1 MRIRKVVFPVAGLG
15 TRFLPAS
22 KVVPKEMLPLID
34 KPLIQYAVEE
44 AVDAGCDTLIFV
56 TNRYKHSIADFYD
69 KSYELEAKLEAAG
82 KHELLSIVRNLLP
95 PGVRAIFVTQPEALG
110 LGHAVLCAKAV
121 VGNEPFAVM
130 LADDMIWNRGH
141 GALRQMVEIAEE
153 QRASVIAVEDV
164 PREHTNRYGIVS
176 AEPVTDTL
184 ARLRGVVEKP
194 KPEAAPSTLAIVGR
208 YVLDARIFELL
219 ETTGTGS
226 GGEIQLTDAI
236 ATLLQEKPVYTY
248 RFTGRRFDCGNRLG
262 MVQATVHLALE
273 DPELHAPVVE
283 LMRERLSRE

>member
-1 MRIRKVVFPVAGLG
+1 MTILQGGR
-15 TRFLPAS
+15 
-22 KVVPKEMLPLID
+22 D
-34 KPLIQYAVEE
+34 K
-44 AVDAGCDTLIFV
+44 
-56 TNRYKHSIADFYD
+56 
-69 KSYELEAKLEAAG
+69 
-82 KHELLSIVRNLLP
+82 
-95 PGVRAIFVTQPEALG
+95 
-110 LGHAVLCAKAV
+110 
-121 VGNEPFAVM
+121 
-130 LADDMIWNRGH
+130 
-141 GALRQMVEIAEE
+141 
-153 QRASVIAVEDV
+153 DV

-208 YVLDARIFELL
+208 YVLDSRIFELL
-219 ETTGTGS
+219 ETTGKGS

-236 ATLLQEKPVYTY
+236 ATLLREKPVYSY

-283 LMRERLSRE
+283 LMRERLARE